1 MKTTKFLFLSLLA
14 FNFLF
19 SQQRDCELFLCNS
32 FEEISSF
39 YELNDK
45 VDFGST
51 SFYFTE
57 INKELKTLSF
67 NSSEGLKLHLVFGK
81 DDFITEGE
89 LFTNNKIFVK
99 KFNFNKI
106 ESWALHPKDD
116 FYNQIINSV
125 FEYTEK

>member
-19 SQQRDCELFLCNS
+19 SQQRDCELFLCSS
-32 FEEISSF
+32 FKVISSF

-45 VDFGST
+45 VHFGST

-67 NSSEGLKLHLVFGK
+67 NSSGLIGKGEAIDDYYLNLNEEMKSLNLERRKIDLEWEPFYKENEDNLEGLGK
-81 DDFITEGE
+81 ST
-89 LFTNNKIFVK
+89 
-99 KFNFNKI
+99 
-106 ESWALHPKDD
+106 
-116 FYNQIINSV
+116 
-125 FEYTEK
+125 